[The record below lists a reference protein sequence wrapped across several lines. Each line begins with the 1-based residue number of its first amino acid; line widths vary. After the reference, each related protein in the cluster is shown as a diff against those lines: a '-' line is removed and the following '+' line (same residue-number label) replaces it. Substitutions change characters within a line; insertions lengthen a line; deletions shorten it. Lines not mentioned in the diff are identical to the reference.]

1 MLKKKE
7 NKNSYSFL
15 LLCVPCQEITSDC
28 TQSLWWCRGQ
38 EHEHVF
44 AVSSYIYAFFTW
56 LCVTVLFHNLQDY
69 CSNNLDSCCVVG
81 FANSI
86 QFETKLPSH

>member
-1 MLKKKE
+1 MCGGK
-7 NKNSYSFL
+7 
-15 LLCVPCQEITSDC
+15 
-28 TQSLWWCRGQ
+28 

-56 LCVTVLFHNLQDY
+56 LCVTDLFHNLQDY
-69 CSNNLDSCCVVG
+69 CSNNLDSCCVAG

-86 QFETKLPSH
+86 QIGTKLPSH